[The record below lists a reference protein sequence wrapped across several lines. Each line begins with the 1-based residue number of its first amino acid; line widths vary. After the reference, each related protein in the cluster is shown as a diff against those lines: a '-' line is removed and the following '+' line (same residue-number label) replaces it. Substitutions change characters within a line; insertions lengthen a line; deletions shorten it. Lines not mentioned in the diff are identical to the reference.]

1 MAGVLQKLRTI
12 TELNFPTF
20 LRSLFDTIEAAY
32 VRRTQYEYEV
42 GILNERLNQLGLL
55 NYYAAEI
62 NSDGELV
69 INAPIDYGNILE
81 IDNEGFLILTDDGS
95 EAAAAF
101 KQMRFDIDENGYLVV
116 TQVAPNSDEEEG
128 EQTGE
133 DP

>member
-32 VRRTQYEYEV
+32 VRRTQYEYEI

-62 NSDGELV
+62 NADGELV
-69 INAPIDYGNILE
+69 INTPIDAGNILE
-81 IDNEGFLILTDDGS
+81 IDNEGFLVLTDDGS

-101 KQMRFDIDENGYLVV
+101 KQMRFDIDENGYLIV
-116 TQVAPNSDEEEG
+116 TQVAPDSDEEEE
-128 EQTGE
+128 EQTGG